1 MPRDEFI
8 KLIIKND
15 KLAVK
20 GFFEAN
26 YPRMKSI
33 TMRYCKNQSQ
43 ADEALNFSFYSVI
56 KKIQQQ
62 KSDKLIKPDNR
73 INETEFILLCVG
85 YVKSI
90 VSEYYVASTVK
101 ATNQSTKNYD
111 LFEST
116 DFINYQ
122 SIDIDVLIKSIQQ
135 LVPSQRLIFNLHVID
150 GYSIDETAEILD
162 LSVQAVKSGLEKAR
176 YFLQK
181 NIENC
186 YKTMKNE

>member
-1 MPRDEFI
+1 MPRDVFI

-33 TMRYCKNQSQ
+33 AMRYCKNQTQ
-43 ADEALNFSFYSVI
+43 ANEALNFSFYTII

-62 KSDKLIKPDNR
+62 KTDKLINADNR
-73 INETEFILLCVG
+73 INETEIILLCSSF
-85 YVKSI
+85 VKSI
-90 VSEYYVASTVK
+90 VSEYYVASTVRV
-101 ATNQSTKNYD
+101 TNQSTKNYD
-111 LFEST
+111 LFESM
-116 DFINYQ
+116 DFINYN
-122 SIDIDVLIKSIQQ
+122 SIDEDVLIKSIQQ
-135 LVPSQRLIFNLHVID
+135 LVPSQRLILNLHIID
-150 GYSIDETAEILD
+150 NYSIDETAEILD
-162 LSVQAVKSGLEKAR
+162 LSAQAVKSGLEKAR
-176 YFLQK
+176 YYLQK

>member
-33 TMRYCKNQSQ
+33 AMRYCKNQSQ
-43 ADEALNFSFYSVI
+43 ANEALNFSFYTII

-62 KSDKLIKPDNR
+62 KTDKLINADNR
-73 INETEFILLCVG
+73 INETEIILLCSSF
-85 YVKSI
+85 VKSI
-90 VSEYYVASTVK
+90 VSEYYVASTVRV
-101 ATNQSTKNYD
+101 TNQSTKNYD
-111 LFEST
+111 LFESM
-116 DFINYQ
+116 DFINYN
-122 SIDIDVLIKSIQQ
+122 SIDEDVLIKSIQQ
-135 LVPSQRLIFNLHVID
+135 LVPSQRLILNLHIID
-150 GYSIDETAEILD
+150 NYSIDETAEILD
-162 LSVQAVKSGLEKAR
+162 LSTQAVKSGLEKAR
-176 YFLQK
+176 YYLQK

>member
-20 GFFEAN
+20 GFFETN

-33 TMRYCKNQSQ
+33 AMRYCKNESQ
-43 ADEALNFSFYSVI
+43 ANEALNFSFYTII

-62 KSDKLIKPDNR
+62 KSDKLINTDNR
-73 INETEFILLCVG
+73 INETEIILLCSRFI
-85 YVKSI
+85 KSI

-101 ATNQSTKNYD
+101 VTNRSTKNYD
-111 LFEST
+111 LFESM
-116 DFINYQ
+116 DFINYN
-122 SIDIDVLIKSIQQ
+122 SIDEDVLIKSIQQ
-135 LVPSQRLIFNLHVID
+135 LVPSQRLILNLHIID
-150 GYSIDETAEILD
+150 NYSIDETAEILD
-162 LSVQAVKSGLEKAR
+162 LSAQAVKSGLEKAR
-176 YFLQK
+176 YYLQK

>member
-33 TMRYCKNQSQ
+33 AMRYCKNESQ
-43 ADEALNFSFYSVI
+43 ANEALNFSFYTII

-62 KSDKLIKPDNR
+62 KSDKLINTDNR
-73 INETEFILLCVG
+73 INETEIILLCSRFI
-85 YVKSI
+85 KSI

-101 ATNQSTKNYD
+101 VTNQSTKNYD

-116 DFINYQ
+116 DFINYN
-122 SIDIDVLIKSIQQ
+122 SIDEDVLIKSIQQ
-135 LVPSQRLIFNLHVID
+135 LVPSQRLILNLHIID
-150 GYSIDETAEILD
+150 NYSVDETAEILD

-176 YFLQK
+176 YYLQK

>member
-33 TMRYCKNQSQ
+33 AMRYCKNESQ
-43 ADEALNFSFYSVI
+43 ANEALNFSFYTII

-62 KSDKLIKPDNR
+62 KSDKLINTDNR
-73 INETEFILLCVG
+73 INETEIILLCSRFI
-85 YVKSI
+85 KSI

-101 ATNQSTKNYD
+101 VTNQSTKNYD

-116 DFINYQ
+116 DFINYN
-122 SIDIDVLIKSIQQ
+122 SIDEDVLIKSIQQ
-135 LVPSQRLIFNLHVID
+135 LVPSQRLILNLHIID
-150 GYSIDETAEILD
+150 NYSVDETAEILD
-162 LSVQAVKSGLEKAR
+162 LSVQAVKSALEKAR
-176 YFLQK
+176 YYLQK
-181 NIENC
+181 NIEKC